1 MNITLIGFMGTGKT
15 ATGKSLAKRLGWRF
29 VDIDALIEHDARKS
43 IAKIFAEHGEEVFR
57 RMEQR
62 LIRRIARE
70 DEQVIA
76 TGGGAFL
83 DPENQCLLKAAG
95 PVVCLS
101 ASAQTI
107 LKRVRHR
114 LRVRPLLATSTF
126 PLARIRQLLAERAP
140 VYARADLTVNTNGL
154 TPTEAADL
162 VLEALGPSLC
172 KSWQYLL
179 THSDELMHRYG
190 GKYIAVID
198 DNVVGVG
205 ATQLKA
211 YREIR
216 RTIPQRREVGIYY
229 IPMPDES
236 LVG

>member
-15 ATGKSLAKRLGWRF
+15 ATGKALAKRLGWRF
-29 VDIDALIEHDARKS
+29 VDIDTLIERDARKS

-62 LIRRIARE
+62 LIRRIAQG
-70 DEQVIA
+70 DEQIIA

-83 DPENQCLLKAAG
+83 DPENQRLLKAAG
-95 PVVCLS
+95 PVLCLT

-107 LKRVRHR
+107 LRRVRHR
-114 LRVRPLLATSTF
+114 IKTRPLLATSTF

-140 VYARADLTVNTNGL
+140 LYAKADLPINTNGF
-154 TPTEAADL
+154 TPTEVADHI
-162 VLEALGPSLC
+162 LEALGPSLC

-190 GKYIAVID
+190 GKYIAVMD

-229 IPMPDES
+229 IPTPQES
-236 LVG
+236 VAA